1 MLERRLA
8 FFALLLPTIS
18 LAHAPR
24 RMDSGVIVL
33 QQGLSIIAPAVLLL
47 AAAWLC
53 GRKVRLALALALAL
67 ALTLIPTLALVLTL
81 TLTLILTIPL
91 PLRYA
96 SPWGG

>member
-1 MLERRLA
+1 MLQRRLA

-67 ALTLIPTLALVLTL
+67 ALTLIPTLTPNPDPHQVAPRVDA
-81 TLTLILTIPL
+81 PRARR
-91 PLRYA
+91 P
-96 SPWGG
+96 